1 MSCLR
6 EGLPSPDPP
15 LMWGWYTWGCRL
27 ENLGRPVRAGFL
39 RCIAPNDLWSST
51 CPFAYWP
58 RAQISNHEGPVLGPF
73 SYTNVPFKIC
83 FQIQRKKPWSA
94 LQLTLRC
101 VDTWTFLSYIS
112 WHFLWR
118 ATCNVQKMKMWVAK
132 RIPPQKETRQTWIL
146 PHTIKPWPQTHLPSS
161 TPYRPTRSFSL
172 LGGIQLDEPQFHN
185 PRTLLQ
191 PSAVSRLSIGE
202 RSMFRAFHV

>member
-146 PHTIKPWPQTHLPSS
+146 PHTIKPLPQTLNFICQVLHPTGQLGHFPYLGASS
-161 TPYRPTRSFSL
+161 WMNLNFITPAHFYNP
-172 LGGIQLDEPQFHN
+172 QLW
-185 PRTLLQ
+185 
-191 PSAVSRLSIGE
+191 VG
-202 RSMFRAFHV
+202 